1 MTVTTTPTAVAPPG
15 YSKTLPSV
23 PESAGVARRLVS
35 NTLRAWDLND
45 LIEAGALIVSELVA
59 NSVDHTPCRLLR
71 VVVSRPSLH
80 IARIGVADRSRVLP
94 EMGTPADDAEQGRGL
109 ALIDALS
116 WRWGSDRHDW
126 GKLVWAELRVKEP
139 S

>member
-23 PESAGVARRLVS
+23 PESAGVARRMVS

-45 LIEAGALIVSELVA
+45 LVEAGTLIVSELVT

-71 VVVSRPSLH
+71 LGVSRPSPR
-80 IARIGVADRSRVLP
+80 IVRIGVADRSRLLP
-94 EMGTPADDAEQGRGL
+94 EMGTPAADAEQGRGL

-116 WRWGSDRHDW
+116 WRWGSDQRDW
-126 GKLVWAELRVKEP
+126 GKLVWAELLVKEP

>member
-23 PESAGVARRLVS
+23 PESSGVARRLVS

-45 LIEAGALIVSELVA
+45 LVEVGTLIVSELVT

-71 VVVSRPSLH
+71 VVVSRPSS
-80 IARIGVADRSRVLP
+80 RIVRVGVADQSRLLP
-94 EMGTPADDAEQGRGL
+94 EMVTPADDAEQGRGL

-116 WRWGSDRHDW
+116 WRWGSDPHDW
-126 GKLVWAELRVKEP
+126 GKLVWAELRVNEP